1 MVMETSDEENDE
13 VKIVYNK
20 FYEIMLEVC
29 ADYDPI
35 MVSSTMLAVS
45 QKLVRTVHDDES
57 YERIMYYVSKN
68 AMKIEPFWFDDEEN
82 TTYH

>member
-1 MVMETSDEENDE
+1 MSVSDEENDE
-13 VKIVYNK
+13 VKAVYDR
-20 FYEIMLEVC
+20 FYETMLEAC
-29 ADYDPI
+29 ADFDPI

-57 YERIMYYVSKN
+57 YERIMQYVSKN
-68 AMKIEPFWFDDEEN
+68 AMKIEPFYFDDEEN